1 MDDEEIS
8 GCRKTRKV
16 LVLLEV
22 RLELEFHQEAKDSKR
37 IDEATTF
44 TVQKVMIRF

>member
-1 MDDEEIS
+1 MDDEEIC
-8 GCRKTRKV
+8 GCRQMRKV
-16 LVLLEV
+16 LVLEV
-22 RLELEFHQEAKDSKR
+22 GLELEFHQEAKDSKR